1 MNYFRLSKVDL
12 FCTFESQKWYVVS
25 SDKKNN
31 HQNKKSDS
39 LQEPMTIYG
48 NADGSVLNESQK
60 MNPILEQLIEKSIQ
74 DAKEGKGISHEEMMR
89 RIKVKYSFVK

>member
-1 MNYFRLSKVDL
+1 VNYFRLSKVDL
-12 FCTFESQKWYVVS
+12 FCTFESQKGYVVS

-31 HQNKKSDS
+31 HQNNKSDS

>member
-1 MNYFRLSKVDL
+1 VNYFRLSKVDL
-12 FCTFESQKWYVVS
+12 FCTFESQKGYVVS

>member
-1 MNYFRLSKVDL
+1 LTIQFHLDL
-12 FCTFESQKWYVVS
+12 FCTFESQKGYVVS